1 MRLLTGQMDK
11 SRRWTAAEK
20 KSEKWRNRDI
30 LVVTWVRNASELS
43 STVPRSFYFAIADVE
58 KTPWFKVNSSEPKT
72 KKINRK
78 CKNVKIPF
86 FVVFNYSLR
95 REKIKEMHRLIDLRR
110 ISTVNRGFPA
120 KRFFFAISN
129 WDLTSLF
136 FSHYNLFDKVD
147 WLRSNK
153 F

>member
-1 MRLLTGQMDK
+1 LRTLRKRPD
-11 SRRWTAAEK
+11 
-20 KSEKWRNRDI
+20 
-30 LVVTWVRNASELS
+30 LS
-43 STVPRSFYFAIADVE
+43 
-58 KTPWFKVNSSEPKT
+58 NSSEPKA

-129 WDLTSLF
+129 WDFTSLI
-136 FSHYNLFDKVD
+136 FSITICLIKLTD
-147 WLRSNK
+147 
-153 F
+153 